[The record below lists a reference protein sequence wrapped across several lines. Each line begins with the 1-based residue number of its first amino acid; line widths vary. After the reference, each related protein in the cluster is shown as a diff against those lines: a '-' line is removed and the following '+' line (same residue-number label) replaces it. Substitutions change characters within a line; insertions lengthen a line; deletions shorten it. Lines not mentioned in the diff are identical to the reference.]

1 MRRSLMTGVKA
12 LALAALIA
20 TPAVSAADMT
30 EREKQLYEAARAN
43 GESVTWY
50 VAHFSSETAEA
61 VGHAFREKYPGV
73 DINVAR
79 STAQVAFNRL
89 SQDLRAGI
97 AQCDV
102 FSTTDVGHYSF
113 LKGEGLLMQYVP
125 ENADKVYSV
134 FREAH
139 DPDGYYHITS
149 GGKVLIT
156 YNTEMVSEADAPKN
170 WTDLLDPKWKDQV
183 SVGHPAYSGYV
194 GTWVVLMEKLYGWDY
209 FEKLEQNNP
218 QIGRS
223 INDTVTMLNARE
235 RAVAAGPEATT
246 LRSASRGNPLAV
258 VYPEDGALLM
268 ITPLRHHGQHGKS
281 ERSQAVHGIPAWPG
295 ERGGAGGV
303 LPGGRALRHAAGRR
317 RPVSRR
323 VPGDPSDARGDREG
337 HPGSHRELARPIRVV
352 TGSGTGPAPIAPVP
366 CRHIGRK
373 AER

>member
-1 MRRSLMTGVKA
+1 MRTSFMTGIRA

-20 TPAVSAADMT
+20 VPTAAAADMT
-30 EREKQLYEAARAN
+30 EREKELYEAARAN

-50 VAHFSSETAEA
+50 IAHFSSETAEA

-73 DINVAR
+73 EINVAR

-113 LKGEGLLMQYVP
+113 LKGEDLLMQYVP

-149 GGKVLIT
+149 GGKVLLT
-156 YNTEMVSEADAPKN
+156 YNTEMVSEDEAPKN

-194 GTWVVLMEKLYGWDY
+194 GTWVVLMEKLYGWEY

-268 ITPLRHHGQHGKS
+268 ITPSAIMANTENPNAAKLFMEFLLGPENAKV
-281 ERSQAVHGIPAWPG
+281 QAEYFQEVVRADMPPAEGARTLDEFQAIRPTHEEIEKGIPEMIENW
-295 ERGGAGGV
+295 RD
-303 LPGGRALRHAAGRR
+303 LF
-317 RPVSRR
+317 
-323 VPGDPSDARGDREG
+323 
-337 HPGSHRELARPIRVV
+337 GS
-352 TGSGTGPAPIAPVP
+352 
-366 CRHIGRK
+366 
-373 AER
+373 